1 MPKRRATTDKY
12 NVILKEI
19 VLRKRWHPLTVYL
32 KQSRADKRVF
42 IELYKRGPTP
52 GGDYYHKRFSIG
64 SGTDWRKIQVAV
76 GQLVKFLDPSK
87 DVELTE
93 EEIRRIL
100 KPILSEPADVQA
112 LQNEIAKLR
121 RQQTRSRL
129 PEFRRRLREF
139 RKMIGSKRTRERHA
153 QKFLQKNFW
162 MLGTEY
168 IESRPQRMT
177 GSKRRLDF
185 LAERAGGSFDIIELK
200 APHESPF
207 KTVRR
212 KRTITNVLRD
222 AIIQVM
228 DYIDYH
234 LEQRAA
240 TFKEEGLDIYK
251 PRGIIILGTTASA
264 SERAS
269 LQQINSY
276 LHNIEVLTYD
286 IVLER
291 ANNVVK
297 LLSSRKIR

>member
-93 EEIRRIL
+93 EEIRCIL